1 MECSGGMERDS
12 AGSPNT
18 LRPYGGVDEKKINEG
33 DTLVSS
39 WDTWTVKRNDR

>member
-12 AGSPNT
+12 AGSLDT
-18 LRPYGGVDEKKINEG
+18 WRPYGGVDEKKLSEG

-39 WDTWTVKRNDR
+39 WYAWTVKKNDR